1 MNQQELTYR
10 IAFSQIRGN
19 KQIIADELLL
29 RVGSEEDF
37 FKSSS
42 RILDMQIGK
51 KTKITDDTYRKQLVE
66 KAHAEVEFII
76 KNNITP
82 IYFKDS
88 NYPQRLLDCDDAP
101 LMLYTLGNCDLN
113 SSHIIS
119 VVGTRHA
126 THYGVEMTERIID
139 GLAKRLD
146 NIIIVSGLAYGIDIA
161 AHRTALKN
169 DIPTIAV
176 LAHGLNTI
184 YPAAHRNIAAEMV
197 KRDGMLITDYTSTDN
212 IHRGNFLAR
221 NRIVAGLCDCII
233 VAESAEKGGAIV
245 TAGIADG
252 YNRDV
257 LALPGRINDPYS
269 QGCNKL
275 IASGRA
281 ALITSAQDV
290 IDAMRWTA
298 KPEEGEQSEMFAE
311 LNDEEQKIIDFIS
324 KNPLSSINELSIGI
338 AIPISKLTSTLID
351 MEFRGL
357 IVNYPGGR
365 YDIS

>member
-1 MNQQELTYR
+1 MLDKELTYR
-10 IAFSQIRGN
+10 IAFSLIRGN
-19 KQIIADELLL
+19 NRVIADELLS
-29 RVGSEEDF
+29 RIGSEEEF
-37 FKSSS
+37 FSASS
-42 RILDMQIGK
+42 RLLEMQIGN
-51 KTKITDDTYRKQLVE
+51 KTKFTDDSYRHQLLD
-66 KAHAEVEFII
+66 KARKEVDFIN
-76 KNNITP
+76 KNNISP
-82 IYFKDS
+82 IYFKDA

-126 THYGVEMTERIID
+126 THYGVEMTERIIE

-161 AHRTALKN
+161 AHRAALKN
-169 DIPTIAV
+169 EIPTIAV

-184 YPAAHRNIAAEMV
+184 YPAAHRNVAAEMV
-197 KRDGMLITDYTSTDN
+197 KQNGMLITDYTSTDN

-257 LALPGRINDPYS
+257 LAFPGRANDPYS
-269 QGCNKL
+269 QGCNRL
-275 IASGRA
+275 IASGRG

-290 IDAMRWTA
+290 IDVMRWTA
-298 KPEEGEQSEMFAE
+298 KPEEGEQCEMFAD
-311 LNDEEQKIIDFIS
+311 LNEEEQIIIDFIGE
-324 KNPLSSINELSIGI
+324 NPLSSINEISIGTEI
-338 AIPISKLTSTLID
+338 SISKLTSTLID
-351 MEFRGL
+351 MEFKGL

-365 YDIS
+365 YDLS

>member
-1 MNQQELTYR
+1 MTDSELTYR
-10 IAFSQIRGN
+10 IAFSLIRGN
-19 KQIIADELLL
+19 NRIIATELLS
-29 RVGSEEDF
+29 RIGTEEGF
-37 FKSSS
+37 FNASS
-42 RILDMQIGK
+42 RLLEMQIGK
-51 KTKITDDTYRKQLVE
+51 KSKFTDNSYRNQLLD
-66 KAHAEVEFII
+66 KARKEVEFIN
-76 KNNITP
+76 KNNISP
-82 IYFKDS
+82 IYFKDE

-101 LMLYTLGNCDLN
+101 LMLYTLGICDINN
-113 SSHIIS
+113 SHLIS
-119 VVGTRHA
+119 IVGTRHA
-126 THYGVEMTERIID
+126 THYGVDMTERIIE

-161 AHRTALKN
+161 AHRAALKN
-169 DIPTIAV
+169 GIPTIAV

-184 YPAAHRNIAAEMV
+184 YPAAHRNVAAEMI
-197 KRDGMLITDYTSTDN
+197 KQNGMLVTDYTSTDN

-257 LALPGRINDPYS
+257 LVLPGRANDPYS

-275 IASGRA
+275 IASGRG
-281 ALITSAQDV
+281 ALISSAQDV
-290 IDAMRWTA
+290 IDTMRWTA
-298 KPEEGEQSEMFAE
+298 KPQEGEQSEMFAD
-311 LNDEEQKIIDFIS
+311 LNEDEQKILNFIGD
-324 KNPLSSINELSIGI
+324 NPLSSINELSIGI
-338 AIPISKLTSTLID
+338 DIPISKLTSTLID

>member
-1 MNQQELTYR
+1 MNEKELTYR
-10 IAFSQIRGN
+10 IAFSLIRGN
-19 KQIIADELLL
+19 NRIIADELLS
-29 RVGSEEDF
+29 RIGTEEEF
-37 FKSSS
+37 FNSSS
-42 RILDMQIGK
+42 RMLEMQIGK
-51 KTKITDDTYRKQLVE
+51 RIKITDDDYRKQLIE
-66 KAHAEVEFII
+66 KARCEVDFINR
-76 KNNITP
+76 NNITP
-82 IYFKDS
+82 IYYKDS
-88 NYPQRLLDCDDAP
+88 KYSQRLLDCDDAP
-101 LMLYTLGNCDLN
+101 LMLYTLGDCGLN
-113 SSHIIS
+113 NSHIIS
-119 VVGTRHA
+119 IVGTRHA
-126 THYGVEMTERIID
+126 THYGVDMTERIIED
-139 GLAKRLD
+139 LSKHLD

-161 AHRTALKN
+161 AHRAAIKN
-169 DIPTIAV
+169 NIPTIAV

-184 YPAAHRNIAAEMV
+184 YPAAHRNIAADMV
-197 KRDGMLITDYTSTDN
+197 KKSGMLITDYTSTDN

-257 LALPGRINDPYS
+257 LALPGRANDPYS

-290 IDAMRWTA
+290 INVMRWTA
-298 KPEEGEQSEMFAE
+298 KPTEGSQTEMFAE
-311 LNDEEQKIIDFIS
+311 LNEDEQKIINFIS
-324 KNPLSSINELSIGI
+324 ETPLSSINEISIGI
-338 AIPISKLTSTLID
+338 DIPVSKLTSALID